1 MRVAS
6 LKSLLGMYPDDTEIL
21 IQTVP
26 DDLCSPFE
34 IKHLTLSRAFVDKR
48 MNYLEPEKLILTAY
62 HPEHQINRLPAKDG
76 LVNEL
81 VEALVLAT
89 PFVEGHNDKVEADIK
104 NAIKKARTP

>member
-1 MRVAS
+1 MRIS
-6 LKSLLGMYPDDTEIL
+6 YLKSLLGMYPDDTEIL

-26 DDLCSPFE
+26 ADLCSPLD
-34 IKHLTLSRAFVDKR
+34 IKHLSLSRAFLDKR

-62 HPEHQINRLPAKDG
+62 HPEHPINRPPARDG
-76 LVNEL
+76 LVHEL

-104 NAIKKARTP
+104 NAIKKARAA